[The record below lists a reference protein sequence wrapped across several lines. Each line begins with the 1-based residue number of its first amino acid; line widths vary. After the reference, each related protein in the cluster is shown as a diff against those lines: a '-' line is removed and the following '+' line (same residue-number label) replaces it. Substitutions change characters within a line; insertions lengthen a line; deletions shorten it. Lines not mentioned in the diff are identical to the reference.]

1 MKKEAR
7 EVCHTESEFLV
18 WLADRVTI
26 GSHMDTK
33 EGMDLGVMG
42 LIKEARHLFG
52 NPKAARKTAWED
64 EPKRVKD
71 EL

>member
-1 MKKEAR
+1 
-7 EVCHTESEFLV
+7 
-18 WLADRVTI
+18 
-26 GSHMDTK
+26 MDTK

-64 EPKRVKD
+64 DPKRVKD